1 VKAGE
6 ANLCVPPTAAMNPF
20 FWNPYQVSVRVGQNA
35 WRAEARRR
43 GAGFHLVGRCRATGG
58 RSRSRELTV
67 CGRAW
72 VIQMPGMPLNAAQMQ
87 QLQAQQQMALVQVG
101 SRPPLGAMGG
111 RGRHSG
117 GSGAWGGGRGY
128 GSRGGGGGGRGGAT
142 TPCAAGPSA
151 GAPPSTAFA
160 GAPPPPPSDSDHEE
174 RQCVACDRTFKGLA
188 AMTAHLNMHVTCGED
203 GCQFQASGKALK
215 VPYPSPFCLFNL
227 RCALTPRD
235 QPMSTIRV

>member
-1 VKAGE
+1 M
-6 ANLCVPPTAAMNPF
+6 L
-20 FWNPYQVSVRVGQNA
+20 
-35 WRAEARRR
+35 
-43 GAGFHLVGRCRATGG
+43 
-58 RSRSRELTV
+58 
-67 CGRAW
+67 
-72 VIQMPGMPLNAAQMQ
+72 QMPGMPLNAAQMQ

-128 GSRGGGGGGRGGAT
+128 GGRGGGGRGGANT
-142 TPCAAGPSA
+142 TTTSAAGPSSA
-151 GAPPSTAFA
+151 GAPPSTASA
-160 GAPPPPPSDSDHEE
+160 SALPPPPPDGDHEE

-215 VPYPSPFCLFNL
+215 VLRPSLFCLSHL

-235 QPMSTIRV
+235 QPLSTSRV